1 MERAAPRRA
10 APSACSSFRMILLQC
25 FPWAAVVGWMCV
37 NPMADPVANPL
48 ANPRPPSTCS
58 TESCNWD
65 LSKVPRWLWV
75 TFLGSLSRGEPLS
88 GSFICIDILGS
99 GLLRRSNLSWSP
111 LPKCFALLY
120 PYFASNF
127 PCRWFLPSLIP
138 GACHNKPRRRK
149 PRPSRVVTEIE
160 AQTCLGGR
168 AMEEAEIQRCGWLWC
183 AAAHSRPVLGTH

>member
-1 MERAAPRRA
+1 
-10 APSACSSFRMILLQC
+10 
-25 FPWAAVVGWMCV
+25 MCV

-65 LSKVPRWLWV
+65 LSKVPHWLWV

-99 GLLRRSNLSWSP
+99 GLLRRSNLSWSL

-127 PCRWFLPSLIP
+127 PCRWFLPSLILVHVTTNQEEENL
-138 GACHNKPRRRK
+138 GQAEWSQKLK
-149 PRPSRVVTEIE
+149 PRPTWEGERWKKLKSRDV
-160 AQTCLGGR
+160 GGFGV
-168 AMEEAEIQRCGWLWC
+168 QRLIRGRCWVPTKQICFAL
-183 AAAHSRPVLGTH
+183 S